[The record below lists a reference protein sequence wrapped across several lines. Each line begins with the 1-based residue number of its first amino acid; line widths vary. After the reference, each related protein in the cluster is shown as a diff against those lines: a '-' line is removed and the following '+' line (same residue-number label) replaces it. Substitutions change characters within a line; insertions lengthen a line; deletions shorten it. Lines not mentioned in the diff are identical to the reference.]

1 MTTMYKTP
9 FLKTPRTQ
17 MQNNKLT
24 VKSVASKRDLL
35 EFIKFPWQIYKDDPY
50 WVPPLLV
57 ERKEFLDKS
66 KNPFFRH
73 ADVVFYSAK
82 RNGKMVGRI
91 AGIVNYN
98 HIQTHQEKTG
108 FFGFFECVKDYEIA
122 KALLDSV
129 REWLKSKGMEIMRG
143 PANFSSNEEWGF
155 LMEGFDSPPVIM
167 MPYNPPYYLQFM
179 EFYGMVKAKDLYAYY
194 IDKNRLP
201 PERVIRMAELIKK
214 RENVTIRTINMKDF
228 RGEVGRIKQIY
239 NLAWSKNWGFVPM
252 TDEEFDHLAKNLKQ
266 VIDPHLVFIAEVN
279 GKPAGFALALPN
291 VNQALIK
298 LNGRLFPWG
307 ILKLLWHTKIKNKI
321 DGARIITMG
330 VVPEFQKRGIDTVF
344 YVESFDV
351 GIKRGYTWAELSWV
365 LEDNVLMNR
374 VLDLLGATLY
384 KKYRL
389 YETPI

>member
-1 MTTMYKTP
+1 
-9 FLKTPRTQ
+9 